1 MMRDKMARKAKE
13 KQEKSIKVEVKE
25 EIKEEIAEEVLQS
38 EQPEKL
44 ESDVEVIA
52 AADEVEV
59 PAPLEGDKTRWTP
72 KTSLGKKVKSGIITD
87 ISIILD
93 NGEPILETEIVDTLL
108 PNLKTDLLLIGQSK
122 GKFGGGQRRVFKQT
136 QKKTQEGNKPNF
148 STMAVVGDEDGIVGI
163 GMGKAKETVPAREK
177 SLKKAK
183 KNLIKIRRG
192 CGSWQC
198 NCKAS
203 HSVPF
208 KIKGKV
214 GSTEI
219 TLIPAPKGTGL
230 IVQSECAKV
239 LRLAGVKDVW
249 SMTRGV
255 TRSRHNLIQACF
267 EALRKLSQTK
277 IKHNHIEML
286 GIREGSNKKSVDE
299 KFIESIKLVEE

>member
-1 MMRDKMARKAKE
+1 MRDNMAKKVKE
-13 KQEKSIKVEVKE
+13 KKAKVEVKE
-25 EIKEEIAEEVLQS
+25 EIALKEELAEEVLQ
-38 EQPEKL
+38 PEKV
-44 ESDVEVIA
+44 EGEVEVIVA
-52 AADEVEV
+52 TDEVEV
-59 PAPLEGDKTRWTP
+59 PAPSVNDKSRWTP
-72 KTSLGKKVKSGIITD
+72 KTSLGKKVKDGLIKD
-87 ISIILD
+87 ISSILD
-93 NGEPILETEIVDTLL
+93 NGDPILETEIVDTLL
-108 PNLKTDLLLIGQSK
+108 PDLKTDLLLIGQSK

-148 STMAVVGDEDGIVGI
+148 STMAVVGNEDGVVGI

-198 NCKAS
+198 NCKTP
-203 HSVPF
+203 HSIPF
-208 KIKGKV
+208 KIQGKV

-230 IVQSECAKV
+230 VVQSECAKV
-239 LRLAGVKDVW
+239 LALAGVKDIW

-277 IKHNHIEML
+277 IKHGHVEML
-286 GIREGSNKKSVDE
+286 GIKEGSNKKSVDE
-299 KFIESIKLVEE
+299 KFIEAIKSVEE

>member
-1 MMRDKMARKAKE
+1 MRDKMAKKAKE
-13 KQEKSIKVEVKE
+13 KTAKVKKEEVV
-25 EIKEEIAEEVLQS
+25 EIKEEIAEEIL
-38 EQPEKL
+38 QPEKI
-44 ESDVEVIA
+44 EAEVEVIA

-59 PAPLEGDKTRWTP
+59 PAPLESTDKSRWTP
-72 KTSLGKKVKSGIITD
+72 KTSLGKRVKNGLVAD
-87 ISIILD
+87 VSIILD
-93 NGEPILETEIVDTLL
+93 NGEPILETEIVDTLI
-108 PNLKTDLLLIGQSK
+108 PDLKTDLLLIGQSK

-148 STMAVVGDEDGIVGI
+148 STMAVVGNEDGIVGI

-177 SLKKAK
+177 SLKTAK

-198 NCKAS
+198 NCKAP
-203 HSVPF
+203 HSIPF
-208 KIKGKV
+208 KIQGKV

-230 IVQSECAKV
+230 VIQSECAKV
-239 LRLAGVKDVW
+239 LTLAGVKDIW

-277 IKHNHIEML
+277 IKHGHVEML

-299 KFIESIKLVEE
+299 KFNKEFIEAIKSVEE